1 LLCKAKGL
9 EKKPS
14 VVEEEVLVTRWE
26 YENKMIESRCAFL
39 RGRVIARTGYKFPLE
54 KRKLTH

>member
-1 LLCKAKGL
+1 VLG
-9 EKKPS
+9 KKPS
-14 VVEEEVLVTRWE
+14 VVEEEVLVTRGE